1 MQSTNNKEIKN
12 VINNI
17 EDTFNQ
23 QATSN
28 ESTNTS
34 TSKNPFK
41 RIFTN
46 MINKLGVCAIKT
58 KNTNNSNNIIKDNN
72 TITTTAQPQAS
83 ELTND
88 NNNNQS
94 NNNNSESTP
103 KEKKKLKLEFK
114 EIKNAKYKN
123 GGKFK
128 ATPKWIVVH
137 YTAVINAG
145 AKSCA
150 TSYSKTTRAVSTH
163 FFCDSKEIYRCVDE
177 KHIAWHVGNGS
188 VQQPFQNKTLS
199 LEELVAYGDKPNW
212 RFKLAAENHIRWKK
226 NNDDCKGNSMAF
238 GVDLCTLKKNKDSNS
253 AKDEDWYFNDGAVEN
268 AQKCVAYLCKKYNI
282 DLDHVVRHADLTG
295 KSCLPIDKTEIF
307 TPRGFVCLS
316 EIKKDDTVFQYNKD
330 SNCLEKTKVLSVVEP
345 YKTIICKTRGYEAT
359 LNHRTL
365 AKTRKGYIITEPL
378 EKLLG
383 RDLIILTSCENKNKG
398 LPLTNDEIRFLVQV
412 QSDGYFDYEWNKA
425 RTIKS
430 FRTICFHVKKERK
443 IFNIISLLDRLG
455 WRYYVNKKKNGSVN
469 ICVPEKEKKE
479 FVEKWLDNKC
489 FTSKLYAMSY
499 QQFLVFL
506 DELWKVDA
514 GSTSNKLLYC
524 TKQKEN
530 LDVVQGLC
538 AINKVRTHY
547 YMLKNECYMLSI
559 ARSNYSFAKNA
570 EFYEG
575 DVSCVEVQSGYIMI
589 RQNGTTFITG
599 NCPRPLVSLS
609 GDKDPTANDKK
620 WTEFKNNVK
629 NILENYD
636 LEF

>member
-1 MQSTNNKEIKN
+1 MQTSDKNSKEIIKNIEINDNSNNQTVKTNNE
-12 VINNI
+12 
-17 EDTFNQ
+17 
-23 QATSN
+23 
-28 ESTNTS
+28 NTTVQS
-34 TSKNPFK
+34 SNPFK

-46 MINKLGVCAIKT
+46 LINMFGVSAIKT
-58 KNTNNSNNIIKDNN
+58 KKVDSDANNKNEVNNTNNNSDNKSDNN
-72 TITTTAQPQAS
+72 VNETSQDKTTTP
-83 ELTND
+83 T
-88 NNNNQS
+88 
-94 NNNNSESTP
+94 
-103 KEKKKLKLEFK
+103 KEKFEIEFK

-137 YTAVINAG
+137 YTAVIGAG

-150 TSYSKTTRAVSTH
+150 TSYTKTTRAVSTH

-177 KHIAWHVGNGS
+177 KHIAWHVGNGT
-188 VQQPFQNKTLS
+188 VQQPLKDKTLS

-212 RFKLAAENHIRWKK
+212 KFKLAAENHIKWQKSG
-226 NNDDCKGNSMAF
+226 DDCKGNSMAF
-238 GVDLCTLKKNKDSNS
+238 GVDLCTLKKSTKTKSVTD
-253 AKDEDWYFNDGAVEN
+253 DDWYCAEEAFKN
-268 AQKCVAYLCKKYNI
+268 AEKCVAYLCYKYGI
-282 DLDHVVRHADLTG
+282 GLDHVVRHADLTG
-295 KSCLPIDKTEIF
+295 KPCLPIDKTEIF

-316 EIKKDDTVFQYNKD
+316 EIKKDDIVFQYNKD
-330 SNCLEKTKVLSVVEP
+330 YNCLEETKVLSVVEP

-365 AKTRKGYIITEPL
+365 AKTKRGYTITEPL

-383 RDLIILTSCENKNKG
+383 RDLIIFTSCENKNKG
-398 LPLTNDEIRFLVQV
+398 LPLTDDEIRFLVQV
-412 QSDGYFDYEWNKA
+412 QGDGHFSYEWNKA

-455 WRYYVNKKKNGSVN
+455 WRYYVNRKKNGSVN

-479 FVEKWLDNKC
+479 FVEKWLDKKC
-489 FTSKLYAMSY
+489 FTSKLYAMSH

-506 DELWKVDA
+506 DELWKVDS

-538 AINKVRTHY
+538 AINKIRTHF
-547 YMLKNECYMLSI
+547 YMLKNGCYMLSI
-559 ARSNYSFAKNA
+559 VRSNYNFAKNA

-575 DVSCVEVQSGYIMI
+575 DVSCIEVQSGYIMI
-589 RQNGTTFITG
+589 RQNGTTFLTG

-609 GDKDPTANDKK
+609 GDKDQTVNDKR
-620 WTEFKNNVK
+620 WIEFKENVK
-629 NILENYD
+629 SILENYD
-636 LEF
+636 FD